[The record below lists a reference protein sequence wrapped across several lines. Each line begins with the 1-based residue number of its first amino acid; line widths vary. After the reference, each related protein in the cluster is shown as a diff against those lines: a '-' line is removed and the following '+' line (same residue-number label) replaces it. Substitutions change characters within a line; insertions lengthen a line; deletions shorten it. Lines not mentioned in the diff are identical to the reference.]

1 MNLFQG
7 KCLVSKIAILTD
19 THFGARSDSL
29 IFNEFFYDFYENQ
42 FFPYV
47 KEHPEITAF
56 LHLGDCLDRRKYI
69 NYKIA
74 MDFRERFIRG
84 LDELNIPCHFIVGN
98 HDIYYKNTL
107 EVNCYKELTLPQQ
120 CYVYDEPT
128 VITINDYDMAVIPWL
143 TSDNED
149 QVYGLTKEPGVQVAF
164 GHLEISGFEMHSGV
178 MSQSG
183 ISKSIFNKFDMVM
196 SGHFH
201 KRSTD
206 GHIYYLGCP
215 YQMSWADAND
225 VKGFH
230 VFDTETRELEFVP
243 NERNIFAKI
252 HYNDKKT
259 VYKDEDVSQYDQKFI
274 KLFVENRDDYYEF
287 DKFLDRLYN
296 DISVHDLKVVED
308 FSDLSVDFVSDDI
321 VSEAQD
327 TISLLD
333 KYVEDIDTNLDK
345 ERIKSKLKS
354 LYIEAGDIDI

>member
-1 MNLFQG
+1 M
-7 KCLVSKIAILTD
+7 SKIAILTD

-74 MDFRERFIRG
+74 KDFRERFISG

-107 EVNCYKELTLPQQ
+107 EVNCYKELKLPEQ
-120 CYVYDEPT
+120 CNVYDEPT
-128 VITINDYDMAVIPWL
+128 VITINDYDIAVIPWL
-143 TSDNED
+143 TEENQTQFHSLVN
-149 QVYGLTKEPGVQVAF
+149 EPGVQVAF
-164 GHLEISGFEMHSGV
+164 GHLEVSGFEMHSGV
-178 MSQSG
+178 MSQTG
-183 ISKSIFNKFDMVM
+183 ISKLNFRKFDMVM

-206 GHIYYLGCP
+206 GQIYYLGCP

-230 VFDTETRELEFVP
+230 VFDTKTRELEFVP

-259 VYKDEDVSQYDQKFI
+259 VYKDEDVSQYDQKFV
-274 KLFVENRDDYYEF
+274 KLFVENRDDYFEF

-296 DISVHDLKVVED
+296 DISVHDLKVIED
-308 FSDLSVDFVSDDI
+308 FSDLSVDFISDDI

-345 ERIKSKLKS
+345 ERIKTKLKS

>member
-1 MNLFQG
+1 M
-7 KCLVSKIAILTD
+7 SKIAILTD

-47 KEHPEITAF
+47 KEHPEITTF

-74 MDFRERFIRG
+74 KDFRERFIGG

-107 EVNCYKELTLPQQ
+107 EVNCYNELTLPEN
-120 CYVYDEPT
+120 CNVYDEPT
-128 VITINDYDMAVIPWL
+128 IVTIDGYDVAVIPWL
-143 TSDNED
+143 TTDNED

-178 MSQSG
+178 MSQIG
-183 ISKSIFNKFDMVM
+183 ISKSVFHKFDMVM

-215 YQMSWADAND
+215 YEMTWADCND
-225 VKGFH
+225 PKGFH
-230 VFDTETRELEFVP
+230 VFDIETRELEFIP
-243 NERNIFAKI
+243 NERTIFEKI
-252 HYNDKKT
+252 YYNDKKT
-259 VYKDEDVSQYDQKFI
+259 KYSGVDVSQYDQKFV
-274 KLFVENRDDYYEF
+274 KVFVENRDDYYEF

-296 DISVHDLKVVED
+296 DISVWDLKVVED
-308 FSDLSVDFVSDDI
+308 FSDLSVDFVSDN
-321 VSEAQD
+321 VVEESQD
-327 TISLLD
+327 TLSLLD
-333 KYVEDIDTNLDK
+333 RYVEEIETNLDK
-345 ERIKSKLKS
+345 ERIKTKLKS
-354 LYIEAGDIDI
+354 LYIEAGDLEL

>member
-1 MNLFQG
+1 M
-7 KCLVSKIAILTD
+7 SKIAILTD

-47 KEHPEITAF
+47 KSHPEITTF
-56 LHLGDCLDRRKYI
+56 LHMGDCLDRRKYI

-74 MDFRERFIRG
+74 KDFRERFIKG

-107 EVNCYKELTLPQQ
+107 EVNCYNELGMPENSN
-120 CYVYDEPT
+120 VYSEPT
-128 VITINDYDMAVIPWL
+128 IVTIGDYDMAFIPWL
-143 TSDNED
+143 TQENQSQFDSIIN
-149 QVYGLTKEPGVQVAF
+149 EPGVQIAF
-164 GHLEISGFEMHSGV
+164 GHLELSGFEMHSGI
-178 MSQSG
+178 MSQTG
-183 ISKSIFNKFDMVM
+183 ISKTIFNKFDMVM

-225 VKGFH
+225 IKGFH
-230 VFDTETRELEFVP
+230 TFDTSTRELEFIP
-243 NERNIFAKI
+243 NEKNIFEKI
-252 HYNDKKT
+252 HYNDKT
-259 VYKDEDVSQYDQKFI
+259 TNYNELEVSKYDQKFV
-274 KLFVENRDDYYEF
+274 KVFVEHRDDYYAF

-296 DISVHDLKVVED
+296 DISVHDLKVIED

-321 VSEAQD
+321 VKEAQD
-327 TISLLD
+327 TLSLLD
-333 KYVEDIDTNLDK
+333 RYVDDLETNLDK
-345 ERIKSKLKS
+345 ERIKDKLKS
-354 LYIEAGDIDI
+354 LYVSAGDIEL

>member
-1 MNLFQG
+1 M
-7 KCLVSKIAILTD
+7 SKIAILTD

-47 KEHPEITAF
+47 KSHPEITTF
-56 LHLGDCLDRRKYI
+56 LHMGDCLDRRKYI

-74 MDFRERFIRG
+74 KDFRERFIRG

-107 EVNCYKELTLPQQ
+107 EVNCYNELALPERSS
-120 CYVYDEPT
+120 VYSEPT
-128 VITINDYDMAVIPWL
+128 IVTIGNYDMAFIPWL
-143 TSDNED
+143 TEENQYQFDSLIN
-149 QVYGLTKEPGVQVAF
+149 EPGVQIAF
-164 GHLEISGFEMHSGV
+164 GHLEVSGFEMHSGV
-178 MSQSG
+178 MSQTG
-183 ISKSIFNKFDMVM
+183 ISKTVFNKFDMVM

-215 YQMSWADAND
+215 YEMTWADCND
-225 VKGFH
+225 PKGFH
-230 VFDTETRELEFVP
+230 VFDTETRTLEFIP
-243 NERNIFAKI
+243 NERNIFTKI

-259 VYKDEDVSQYDQKFI
+259 VYKDVDVSQYDQKFV
-274 KLFVENRDDYYEF
+274 KVFVEHRDDYYEF

-296 DISVHDLKVVED
+296 DISVHDLKVIED

-321 VSEAQD
+321 VKEAQD
-327 TISLLD
+327 TLSLLD
-333 KYVEDIDTNLDK
+333 KYVEDIETNLDK
-345 ERIKSKLKS
+345 ERIKTKLKS
-354 LYIEAGDIDI
+354 LYIEAGDIEL

>member
-1 MNLFQG
+1 M
-7 KCLVSKIAILTD
+7 SKIVIITD
-19 THFGARSDSL
+19 THFGARTDSL

-47 KEHPEITAF
+47 KSHPEITSF

-74 MDFRERFIRG
+74 KDFRERFIKG

-107 EVNCYKELTLPQQ
+107 EVNCYNELGMPENSN
-120 CYVYDEPT
+120 VYSEPT
-128 VITINDYDMAVIPWL
+128 IVTIGDYDMAFIPWL
-143 TSDNED
+143 TQENQSQFDSIIN
-149 QVYGLTKEPGVQVAF
+149 EPGVQIAF
-164 GHLEISGFEMHSGV
+164 GHLELSGFEMHSGI
-178 MSQSG
+178 MSQTG
-183 ISKSIFNKFDMVM
+183 ISKTIFNKFDMVM

-225 VKGFH
+225 IKGFH
-230 VFDTETRELEFVP
+230 TFDTSTRELEFIP
-243 NERNIFAKI
+243 NEKNIFEKI
-252 HYNDKKT
+252 HYNDKT
-259 VYKDEDVSQYDQKFI
+259 TNYNELEVSKYDQKFV
-274 KLFVENRDDYYEF
+274 KVFVENRDDYYAF

-296 DISVHDLKVVED
+296 DISVHDLKVIED

-321 VSEAQD
+321 VKEAQD
-327 TISLLD
+327 TLSLLD
-333 KYVEDIDTNLDK
+333 RYVDDLETNLDK
-345 ERIKSKLKS
+345 ERIKDKLKS
-354 LYIEAGDIDI
+354 LYVSAGDIEL

>member
-1 MNLFQG
+1 L
-7 KCLVSKIAILTD
+7 SKIAILTD

-47 KEHPEITAF
+47 KSHPEITSF

-74 MDFRERFIRG
+74 KDFRERFIKG

-107 EVNCYKELTLPQQ
+107 EVNCYNELTLPERSG
-120 CYVYDEPT
+120 VYSEPT
-128 VITINDYDMAVIPWL
+128 IVSIDGYDMAFIPWL
-143 TSDNED
+143 TEENQSQFYSLIN
-149 QVYGLTKEPGVQVAF
+149 EPGVQVAF
-164 GHLEISGFEMHSGV
+164 GHLEVSGFEMHSGIT
-178 MSQSG
+178 SQTG
-183 ISKSIFNKFDMVM
+183 ISKTIFNKFDMVM

-215 YQMSWADAND
+215 YEMTWADCND
-225 VKGFH
+225 PKGFH
-230 VFDTETRELEFVP
+230 TFDTSTRELEFIP
-243 NERNIFAKI
+243 NERNIFEKI
-252 HYNDKKT
+252 HYNDKT
-259 VYKDEDVSQYDQKFI
+259 TNYNELEVSKYDQKFV
-274 KLFVENRDDYYEF
+274 KVFVENRDDYYAF

-296 DISVHDLKVVED
+296 DISVHDLKVIED

-321 VSEAQD
+321 VKEAQD
-327 TISLLD
+327 TLSLLD
-333 KYVEDIDTNLDK
+333 RYVDDIETNLDK
-345 ERIKSKLKS
+345 ERIKGKLKS
-354 LYIEAGDIDI
+354 LYVSAGDIDI